1 MAFLPWIATNSHK
14 LFTTLSHL
22 PAAAF
27 WCDWAACCWCPSGAE
42 GGLPPH
48 APGVHVPLRH
58 LHVRLCVRTPTPIS
72 KYILPSP
79 VLQDA
84 TDPLSYMVGWWEGG
98 GRGGGGQRAGGLTG
112 FIGWLLPLQAR
123 LAVSLVRVHQV
134 RVNAVHAACRS
145 QGLCLSQPSWL
156 YHPRPAPDRGRERS
170 NRYFDSGAERLAR
183 LLPLP
188 WDFACSA

>member
-84 TDPLSYMVGWWEGG
+84 TDPLSYMVGWWDGG
-98 GRGGGGQRAGGLTG
+98 RAGGGAAGGRVDRIHWLASAAASSPRCV
-112 FIGWLLPLQAR
+112 IGAR
-123 LAVSLVRVHQV
+123 ASS
-134 RVNAVHAACRS
+134 ACKCSAR
-145 QGLCLSQPSWL
+145 CMPIA
-156 YHPRPAPDRGRERS
+156 RP
-170 NRYFDSGAERLAR
+170 
-183 LLPLP
+183 LPLP
-188 WDFACSA
+188 TKLVVSPPPCTRPWTRTVESLF